1 MGEAK
6 LRRLPSLDWLA
17 FGIGMGAMVLHY
29 LWPPLLAV
37 VALAVFAPS
46 VLRELGIIRDA
57 DEYTLGVM
65 RRAGF
70 HAALAAGALIFLDHG
85 LAVLGLYPGAD
96 MLAEPM
102 ILGSETLRKALIWVF
117 LISYLIQY
125 WGARGGVA
133 RVLLGAAIMTLAP
146 VAFLL
151 RPGDYPWPGT
161 LVAAACGSAGAMVA
175 LAWIVSRAPRAGGI
189 LLVSVCVAG
198 LAALATTGL
207 ADPRARWGVISVM
220 LQAALIFGVTGL
232 ALLRETK
239 TKEAEL

>member
-17 FGIGMGAMVLHY
+17 FGIGMGAMFLHY

-85 LAVLGLYPGAD
+85 LAVLGLYPDVKMSGEPTVLGA
-96 MLAEPM
+96 
-102 ILGSETLRKALIWVF
+102 ETLRKALIWVF

-151 RPGDYPWPGT
+151 RPEAYPWPGT
-161 LVAAACGSAGAMVA
+161 LVAMAIGSSGVMAAM
-175 LAWIVSRAPRAGGI
+175 AWIVSRAPRAGGFM
-189 LLVSVCVAG
+189 LVAVCIVA
-198 LAALATTGL
+198 LAALAKTGL
-207 ADPRARWGVISVM
+207 TDPRVRWGVISTM
-220 LQAALIFGVTGL
+220 LQAALVFGVTGV
-232 ALLRETK
+232 ALLREAK

>member
-6 LRRLPSLDWLA
+6 LRKLPSLDWLA
-17 FGIGMGAMVLHY
+17 FGIGVGAMFLHY

-46 VLRELGIIRDA
+46 ILRELGIIKDA

-70 HAALAAGALIFLDHG
+70 HAALAVGALIFLDHALAIMG
-85 LAVLGLYPGAD
+85 LHPGRQSP
-96 MLAEPM
+96 AEPM
-102 ILGSETLRKALIWVF
+102 VLGSETLRKALIWVF

-133 RVLLGAAIMTLAP
+133 RVLLGAAVMTLAP

-151 RPGDYPWPGT
+151 SPGDYPWPGT
-161 LVAAACGSAGAMVA
+161 FAAVAIGSAVVMAA
-175 LAWIVSRAPRAGGI
+175 LAWIVNRTPRAGGA
-189 LLVSVCVAG
+189 LLVTVCIVA
-198 LAALATTGL
+198 LAALAKTGL

-220 LQAALIFGVTGL
+220 LQAALVFGVTGV
-232 ALLRETK
+232 ALLRETR